1 MQPKKTIPDSVTASL
16 EYDLAVILATHVDQ
30 SDEYDSRAAFVRE
43 ALWDKLCDEYGS
55 SEVLEKLISRQE
67 DRVEELKYEAQN
79 SIREYEAEVER
90 LRKAQRDFDETIED
104 EAAAFFDQLEA
115 AEYENA

>member
-1 MQPKKTIPDSVTASL
+1 MPPKKTIPDSITASL

-30 SDEYDSRAAFVRE
+30 SDEYESRAAFVRE

-55 SEVLEKLISRQE
+55 SEVLEKFISRQK
-67 DRVEELKYEAQN
+67 DLINELKHDAQN

-90 LRKAQRDFDETIED
+90 LREVQKDFDETIED

-115 AEYENA
+115 AEYENT